1 MANLFTRPDT
11 FFGVCEALGEDL
23 GVNPIWLRIA
33 LGVGVLW
40 QPLAVIAFY
49 LALGALVLALRLLMP
64 NAKRGEV
71 AFEPMSDAANDA
83 GTPVLATAA

>member
-1 MANLFTRPDT
+1 MTNLFTRPDT

-40 QPLAVIAFY
+40 QPLAVIASY

-64 NAKRGEV
+64 NAKGGE
-71 AFEPMSDAANDA
+71 AASEPMSDAANDA
-83 GTPVLATAA
+83 ETPVLATAA

>member
-23 GVNPIWLRIA
+23 GINPIWLRIA

-49 LALGALVLALRLLMP
+49 LALGGLVLALRLLMP
-64 NAKRGEV
+64 NAKRGE
-71 AFEPMSDAANDA
+71 AASEPMPGAANDA
-83 GTPVLATAA
+83 ETPVLATAA